1 MLSLPPPLRLVIGLV
16 GSLAITAG
24 SLGVGWLAPGSS
36 LQTQPFIALLR
47 NSHAAAWVCTL
58 LVVAGVLLLLAA
70 WLSLGLSLRASPRLS
85 PSLSPRLSPRGR
97 TDAAGTRA
105 PDAAAARRASTRA
118 PLRQVA
124 TSAIVWSAP
133 LLFALPLFSRDIYAY
148 LGQGRML
155 VAGLDPYTDVMAD
168 VPGWFEA
175 GVDIKWSTTVTPY
188 GPLFV
193 LLARIVVVATSW
205 LPIEASLFGMRL
217 LAVAGLAMLA
227 YYGWRIARLRGFN
240 EAAVLW
246 AIAASPL
253 VLMNFVVAGHN
264 DALMLGLI
272 VAGAYW
278 ALRQRPV
285 LATLLVTAAIGIKPI
300 ALIALPIIG
309 IIWAGSTA
317 NWGALIRR
325 WAAVAA
331 IAAGSIVALGVGL
344 GVGVGWIAGLGT
356 PIEIGSWYSIPRIL
370 SLWSRDLADG
380 LGGDGDQVRSIVVLA
395 FLAIG
400 CAIAAF
406 LVTVK
411 RRADP
416 LWLLAGV
423 FAALA
428 LFSPLL
434 HPWYGLWL
442 LSLCAVAGLRRLWQ
456 ARLFVYATV
465 FFVLIGISGE
475 QVDLIDRLRADPAI
489 PTVYGLTGLVGAVV
503 LVALFEWTL
512 HRRFTGRGLAAPML
526 ALPAAER
533 VNASSTPSP

>member
-1 MLSLPPPLRLVIGLV
+1 VPSIPPRLRLLIGIV

-24 SLGVGWLAPGSS
+24 SLGVGWLAPASVLRGWE
-36 LQTQPFIALLR
+36 FFDVLR
-47 NSHAAAWVCTL
+47 NSRGPVWISAM
-58 LVVAGVLLLLAA
+58 LVVTGVLLLAIA
-70 WLSLGLSLRASPRLS
+70 WVSLGLAL
-85 PSLSPRLSPRGR
+85 RGR
-97 TDAAGTRA
+97 TDAATPG
-105 PDAAAARRASTRA
+105 PS
-118 PLRQVA
+118 PLRQVV
-124 TSAIVWSAP
+124 TSVVAWSIP
-133 LLFALPLFSRDIYAY
+133 LLFAFPLFSRDIFAY

-205 LPIEASLFGMRL
+205 LPMEAALFGMRL

-227 YYGWRIARLRGFN
+227 YFGWRIARLRGYN

-246 AIAASPL
+246 AVAASPL

-264 DALMLGLI
+264 DALMIGLI
-272 VAGAYW
+272 VAGAYQ
-278 ALRQRPV
+278 ALKGRPI
-285 LATLLVTAAIGIKPI
+285 LATVLVTAAVGIKPI

-309 IIWAGSTA
+309 IIWAGSNA
-317 NWGALIRR
+317 GWGALIRR
-325 WAAVAA
+325 WLAVAGIA
-331 IAAGSIVALGVGL
+331 IGGIVALGVGL
-344 GVGVGWIAGLGT
+344 GVGVGWIAGLAT
-356 PIEIGSWYSIPRIL
+356 PIEIGSWYSLPRIL
-370 SLWSRDLADG
+370 SLWARDL
-380 LGGDGDQVRSIVVLA
+380 GDGAGLDGDRLRSIVVLG

-400 CAIAAF
+400 CLIAVY

-411 RRADP
+411 RRSDP

-442 LSLCAVAGLRRLWQ
+442 LSLFGVAGLRRSWQ
-456 ARLFVYATV
+456 ARVLVYATLFLV
-465 FFVLIGISGE
+465 EIGISGE
-475 QVDLIDRLRADPAI
+475 QVDLIDRFRFDTAIPAL
-489 PTVYGLTGLVGAVV
+489 PTVYGLTGLAGLVV
-503 LVALFEWTL
+503 IAIVFEIAL
-512 HRRFTGRGLAAPML
+512 HRRFIARGLPAPML
-526 ALPAAER
+526 AAPPPSPRARPQRRERGERRAPRDSPNPA
-533 VNASSTPSP
+533 VSASSTPSP